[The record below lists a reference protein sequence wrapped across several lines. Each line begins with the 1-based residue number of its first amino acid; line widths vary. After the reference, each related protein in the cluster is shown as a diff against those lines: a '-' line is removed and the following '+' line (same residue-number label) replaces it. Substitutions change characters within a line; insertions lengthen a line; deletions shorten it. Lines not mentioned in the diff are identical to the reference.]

1 MSRFRIGLVVAL
13 GLLAISPSAR
23 AQFVPNLPPGFGTGQ
38 FDPFSAYYGYYL
50 PRNQAMAAQMAGG
63 LNEAINLYSQAR
75 RLNAESARASTIYE
89 MDDPYRMVPLE
100 DRPYTRPPTVLLPGQ
115 AAGPG
120 PSGYF
125 GRSQRYFYGARS
137 GAPGATRAPSS
148 ARLPQARGVGG
159 MGGMGGMRG
168 MGGMGGM
175 GRGGMGGVGR
185 GGIGG
190 FGGGFR

>member
-1 MSRFRIGLVVAL
+1 MSRFRIGLVVAI

-23 AQFVPNLPPGFGTGQ
+23 AQFVPNLPPGFGSGQ

-50 PRNQAMAAQMAGG
+50 PRNQAIAAQLAGG
-63 LNEAINLYSQAR
+63 SNEAINLYSQAR
-75 RLNAESARASTIYE
+75 RANAEAARASTIYE

-115 AAGPG
+115 AAGPA

-125 GRSQRYFYGARS
+125 GRSQRYFYGART
-137 GAPGATRAPSS
+137 GAPGETRGASS
-148 ARLPQARGVGG
+148 ARLPQSRVGGRMGGG
-159 MGGMGGMRG
+159 MGGRMG
-168 MGGMGGM
+168 GGMGGRM
-175 GRGGMGGVGR
+175 GGGMGGVGR
-185 GGIGG
+185 GMGG